1 MDHDELHDREE
12 SRVIEEFTC
21 RSCGDHVSGYAAID
35 PIRINGFSFCDHC
48 ANNFVALRI
57 DGYLDQVSVKTKRLV
72 QAVDD
77 ANGQKLHEQEYDK
90 SGKVKHL

>member
-57 DGYLDQVSVKTKRLV
+57 DGYLDKVSLKTAKLV
-72 QAVDD
+72 D
-77 ANGQKLHEQEYDK
+77 ADNYQKLHEQEYDK
-90 SGKVKHL
+90 LGKVKHL